1 MSIYDQNLL
10 SSCVNMLEN
19 PNMSSELVRATM
31 IGAVQIIRDRL
42 EAIDSPILTL
52 DISASEYKKYYQAL
66 FIEHGVDYLE
76 KEILE
81 IHNV

>member
-31 IGAVQIIRDRL
+31 IGAIQIIRDRL
-42 EAIDSPILTL
+42 ESINSPILTL
-52 DISASEYKKYYQAL
+52 DISEDEYIKYYRDL
-66 FIEHGVDYLE
+66 FLLHGVEYLE
-76 KEILE
+76 TEIMENL
-81 IHNV
+81 NA